1 MKQEFSSCLDF
12 PHFVVLNKLVGTDLR
27 LPGRL
32 NYTPDDNFHEIFTVD
47 STHALTIQK
56 SQDPKRVAHS
66 SQGLKKIRVH

>member
-56 SQDPKRVAHS
+56 S
-66 SQGLKKIRVH
+66 